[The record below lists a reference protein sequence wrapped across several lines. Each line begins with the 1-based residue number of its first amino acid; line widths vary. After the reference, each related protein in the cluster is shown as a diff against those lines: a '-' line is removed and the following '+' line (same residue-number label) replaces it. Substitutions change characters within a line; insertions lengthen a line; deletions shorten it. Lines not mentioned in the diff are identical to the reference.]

1 MRMRPLNPIRAA
13 LLAAAALSANAC
25 ASVTAMRNDFDK
37 KWDDTDAILAEM
49 KKTDSDNSTLV
60 SSPKAIAAFNAD
72 GCSGG
77 AADIAVGECLLER
90 GSDAEAEKFFA
101 AMGEA
106 GGAAAA
112 QGRGVALA
120 RLGRHEEAVATLKA
134 AIAAE
139 PGLWRAQNA
148 LGVSMDYLGDR
159 DGALAAF
166 DAAAELNRADGSAL
180 NNKGVALLKAGRD
193 AEAVAA
199 FEEALRRDPALKTAE
214 ANLRLAYAMKGDYE
228 TAVSGLSDADR
239 AAALNNAGVAA
250 AARGDKE
257 EARRLFQR
265 ALDESPQFYA
275 KAYANMNRLLR

>member
-1 MRMRPLNPIRAA
+1 MHD
-13 LLAAAALSANAC
+13 
-25 ASVTAMRNDFDK
+25 DFAK

-49 KKTDSDNSTLV
+49 KKTDEGNTTLV
-60 SSPKAIAAFNAD
+60 SSPKAIAAFNAV

-77 AADIAVGECLLER
+77 AADIAVGECMLEK
-90 GSDAEAEKFFA
+90 GEDAEAEKFFA
-101 AMGEA
+101 AMGDA
-106 GGAAAA
+106 GGAASS
-112 QGRGVALA
+112 QGRGIALA
-120 RLGRHEEAVATLKA
+120 RLGRHDEAIVVLKA

-148 LGVSMDYLGDR
+148 LGVSLDYLGDR
-159 DGALAAF
+159 DAALAAF
-166 DAAAELNRADGSAL
+166 DAAAELNRGDGSAL
-180 NNKGVALLKAGRD
+180 NNKGVALLKAGLD
-193 AEAVAA
+193 AEAISA
-199 FEEALRRDPALKTAE
+199 FEEALRRDPALEAAE
-214 ANLRLAYAMKGDYE
+214 ANLRLAYAMSGDYQA
-228 TAVSGLSDADR
+228 AVSGLSDADR